1 LKITII
7 DIPKEDQ
14 KLLEGEYEYL
24 KALIAINKLQI
35 MVNQDHFQERAG
47 TSLFVNTRTSPIN
60 KLSVGC
66 ETKVFINDEP
76 NI

>member
-1 LKITII
+1 LEITII

-35 MVNQDHFQERAG
+35 MVNQEHF
-47 TSLFVNTRTSPIN
+47 
-60 KLSVGC
+60 
-66 ETKVFINDEP
+66 
-76 NI
+76 